1 MPVPGIDAPIDIIW
15 NPVNCTKVAHHLSAQ
30 ASRPTPSIHASSET
44 LPSFFA
50 VADSSSSASA
60 VFVKPAG
67 LNTPAPPVIPYCE
80 DWPTWS
86 ARQKMAGIRRLHV
99 DVEWR
104 WGSIDEWTLVFSAE
118 AGSLRHMGIE
128 GVLGWMRE
136 QDAKVTAG
144 RLLLGYIGRV
154 MEGNMSEEIED
165 WRDIFLQSYQLM
177 YSIAPGVVGQ
187 QRALRTLKFE
197 LNTYADT
204 SLLV

>member
-1 MPVPGIDAPIDIIW
+1 
-15 NPVNCTKVAHHLSAQ
+15 
-30 ASRPTPSIHASSET
+30 
-44 LPSFFA
+44 
-50 VADSSSSASA
+50 
-60 VFVKPAG
+60 
-67 LNTPAPPVIPYCE
+67 
-80 DWPTWS
+80 
-86 ARQKMAGIRRLHV
+86 MAGIRRLHV

-128 GVLGWMRE
+128 GALDWMRE
-136 QDAKVTAG
+136 QNAKVAAG

-204 SLLV
+204 SLLF